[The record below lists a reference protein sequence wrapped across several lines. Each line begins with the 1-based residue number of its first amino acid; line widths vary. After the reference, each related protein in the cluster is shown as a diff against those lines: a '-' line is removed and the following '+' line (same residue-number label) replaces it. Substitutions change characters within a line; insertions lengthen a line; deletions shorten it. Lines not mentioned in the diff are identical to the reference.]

1 MRVRRH
7 LQQTR
12 LLLAIAAACVTP
24 AVLFVVQG
32 YVSAKL
38 NGRTTRWQDAIFS
51 AGDWL
56 ALGPLTFIP
65 YRMAGWFPLRRSRW
79 AKSLAMHGLG
89 TLAFSLAWATLGMV
103 LGLALH
109 RFPGEKPYAVSY
121 ANWILITIPFG
132 ALIYFGMLGCV
143 YAYGYFVEVQQREA
157 DAARLAA
164 QLAEVRL
171 GALRMQLNPHFLFNS
186 LNAVLVLVRDRE
198 MAAAAR
204 MLELISDVLRQ
215 VLQTDRPQQVPL
227 ADELRFVERY
237 LAIEQVRFSDRLGVQ
252 WSIEDQARM
261 ALVPDLVMQPLV
273 ENAIRHGVAKRAEG
287 GTLSISARIAGDS
300 LEISIRDDGAGIEP
314 AEDQREGVGLT
325 NTRERL
331 RALYG
336 DAAGVAIAPSRDGG
350 TEVTLRL
357 PYRIVDHG

>member
-7 LQQTR
+7 FQQTR

-24 AVLFVVQG
+24 AMLFVVQG
-32 YVSAKL
+32 FVSAKL
-38 NGRTTRWQDAIFS
+38 NGRTTRWQDALFS

-56 ALGPLTFIP
+56 VLGPLTIIP
-65 YRMAGWFPLRRSRW
+65 YRLAGLFPLRRPRW
-79 AKSLAMHGLG
+79 AKSLAMHVLG
-89 TLAFSLAWATLGMV
+89 MLGFSLVWATLGMA

-109 RFPGEKPYAVSY
+109 RFPGEKPYALSY

-132 ALIYFGMLGCV
+132 TLIYFGILGCV
-143 YAYGYFVEVQQREA
+143 YAYGYFVEAQQREA

-186 LNAVLVLVRDRE
+186 LNAVLVLVRDRDT
-198 MAAAAR
+198 AAAAR

-237 LAIEQVRFSDRLGVQ
+237 LAIEQVRFSDRLRVQ
-252 WSIEDQARM
+252 WSIDDRART

-273 ENAIRHGVAKRAEG
+273 ENAIRHGVAKRAEV
-287 GTLSISARIAGDS
+287 GTLSISAKIAGDS
-300 LEISIRDDGAGIEP
+300 LEICVRDDGAGIEP
-314 AEDQREGVGLT
+314 AEEQRDGVGLT

-331 RALYG
+331 RELYG
-336 DAAGVAIAPSRDGG
+336 DAAGVAMAPSPGGG

-357 PYRIVDHG
+357 PYRTASHG